1 MRVRHVMI
9 TFAVAGLFAAC
20 ASSEGSSGGDPT
32 YATVCLARCACEEC
46 SADDEE
52 RCQEEQDAVE
62 DTAEQE
68 KCEEELLAYT
78 ECVRLEGRCVN
89 GHHVAEV
96 CNVQAAALAGCL
108 RPDEG
113 CPTAGDGI
121 CDEAQG
127 TGLCPAGTDP
137 ADCLSYCPY
146 TGNGK
151 CDEPEGSGLCPPGT
165 DIEDC
170 KLPPCDYTED
180 GVCDEPEGTDRCVDG
195 TDVVDCAAALCETQ
209 NNDECD
215 EPEGTDT
222 CPEGTDVADC
232 AARTCARTNN
242 GVCDEPEGTDLCDE
256 GTDVADCNGA
266 AICDV
271 PDVSCEECNDCANA
285 VGCSDELDAC
295 ANDDFC
301 GSFVQ
306 CIASCREDDDACFLD
321 CADAYP
327 SGADLYADYADC
339 VMCDE
344 CYVACG
350 GALSC

>member
-1 MRVRHVMI
+1 MRIRHVMI
-9 TFAVAGLFAAC
+9 TFAVASLFAAC
-20 ASSEGSSGGDPT
+20 ASSEGGGGGDEPT

-52 RCQEEQDAVE
+52 RCQDEQDAIE

-68 KCEEELLAYT
+68 RCDDELLAYN

-108 RPDEG
+108 RPDES
-113 CPTAGDGI
+113 CPTAGDGV

-127 TGLCPAGTDP
+127 TGLCPTGTDP

-151 CDEPEGSGLCPPGT
+151 CDGPEGSGLCPPGT
-165 DIEDC
+165 DVDDC
-170 KLPPCDYTED
+170 KLPPCEYTED
-180 GVCDEPEGTDRCVDG
+180 GTCDEPEGTDRCVEG
-195 TDVVDCAAALCETQ
+195 TDVVDCAAVLCETQ
-209 NNDECD
+209 NNDVCD
-215 EPEGTDT
+215 EPEGTDR

-232 AARTCARTNN
+232 AARTCSRTNN

-256 GTDVADCNGA
+256 GTDVADCSGA
-266 AICDV
+266 ASCDA
-271 PDVSCEECNDCANA
+271 PDVSCDACNECANEA
-285 VGCSDELDAC
+285 GCADELDAC
-295 ANDDFC
+295 IIDDFC
-301 GSFVQ
+301 ALFVE
-306 CIASCREDDDACFLD
+306 CMASCGDNDACLED
-321 CADAYP
+321 CAAAYP
-327 SGADLYADYADC
+327 SGSDLYADYATC

-344 CYVACG
+344 CYVSCG